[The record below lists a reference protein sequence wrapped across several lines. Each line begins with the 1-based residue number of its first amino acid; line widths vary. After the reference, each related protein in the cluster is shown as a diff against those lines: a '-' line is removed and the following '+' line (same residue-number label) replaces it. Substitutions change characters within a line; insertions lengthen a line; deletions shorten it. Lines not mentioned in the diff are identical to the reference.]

1 MKKKYA
7 GDDSENEFSVDE
19 PEELQGSDDDWTP
32 GMGEGT
38 GRRQSRRLR
47 NSTSTKKPRLTEPS
61 TSEEEE
67 EEEEDD
73 ESDGDKPRKKAKSP
87 KGGAGRGRAKKV
99 AQQVTSTSPPKPKG
113 KPADN
118 IVSCEATSTTGAPP
132 AVATPTEKE
141 FTEKKKPVITV
152 AAPVANNQMQHQFQ
166 SGAFVVLKT
175 DFQNGGDPP
184 IWKID
189 GKALLQKYIPFE
201 QDGKTLYKN
210 TSTYSGWSANNK
222 EMYYPAPI
230 VFKMQNRKET
240 IVEFLRDSIKELNK
254 PDEKEP
260 VEEKDS
266 VDENCVITGLP

>member
-1 MKKKYA
+1 
-7 GDDSENEFSVDE
+7 
-19 PEELQGSDDDWTP
+19 
-32 GMGEGT
+32 MGEGT

-47 NSTSTKKPRLTEPS
+47 NSTSTKKPRLADPS

-67 EEEEDD
+67 EEDD
-73 ESDGDKPRKKAKSP
+73 DEESDGDKPRKKAKGGA
-87 KGGAGRGRAKKV
+87 KGGGGRGRPKKV
-99 AQQVTSTSPPKPKG
+99 GGQQVTSTSPPKPKG
-113 KPADN
+113 VKPVDN
-118 IVSCEATSTTGAPP
+118 IVSCEATSTTGVP

-141 FTEKKKPVITV
+141 FT
-152 AAPVANNQMQHQFQ
+152 

-189 GKALLQKYIPFE
+189 GKALLQKYVPFE

-240 IVEFLRDSIKELNK
+240 IVEFLRDSIKDLE
-254 PDEKEP
+254 
-260 VEEKDS
+260 
-266 VDENCVITGLP
+266 

>member
-1 MKKKYA
+1 LLKVLVVWAPLGWFIYVTMKKKYA

-32 GMGEGT
+32 GCGEGT

-47 NSTSTKKPRLTEPS
+47 NSTATKKPRLAEPS
-61 TSEEEE
+61 TSEEED
-67 EEEEDD
+67 EDEGSED
-73 ESDGDKPRKKAKSP
+73 SESDKPRSKKSKTAK
-87 KGGAGRGRAKKV
+87 GGRGRPKKT
-99 AQQVTSTSPPKPKG
+99 QPVTSTSVPVTKPKG
-113 KPADN
+113 KPTDS
-118 IVSCEATSTTGAPP
+118 IVSCEATSTTGAPTLP
-132 AVATPTEKE
+132 TPTEKE
-141 FTEKKKPVITV
+141 FT
-152 AAPVANNQMQHQFQ
+152 

-189 GKALLQKYIPFE
+189 GKALLQKYVPFE

-240 IVEFLRDSIKELNK
+240 IVEFLKDAIKE
-254 PDEKEP
+254 D
-260 VEEKDS
+260 DS
-266 VDENCVITGLP
+266 E

>member
-32 GMGEGT
+32 GCGEGT

-47 NSTSTKKPRLTEPS
+47 NSTTTKKPRLAEPS

-67 EEEEDD
+67 EEEEEED
-73 ESDGDKPRKKAKSP
+73 EEDEEGSEDSDGEKPRAKKPKSSP
-87 KGGAGRGRAKKV
+87 GKGGRGRAKK
-99 AQQVTSTSPPKPKG
+99 AQQVTSTSTPGGKPKG
-113 KPADN
+113 KPADS
-118 IVSCEATSTTGAPP
+118 IVSCEATSTTGAPALP
-132 AVATPTEKE
+132 TPTEKE
-141 FTEKKKPVITV
+141 FT
-152 AAPVANNQMQHQFQ
+152 

-189 GKALLQKYIPFE
+189 GKALLQKYVPFE

-240 IVEFLRDSIKELNK
+240 IVEFLRDSIKE
-254 PDEKEP
+254 D
-260 VEEKDS
+260 DS
-266 VDENCVITGLP
+266 E

>member
-32 GMGEGT
+32 GCGEGT

-47 NSTSTKKPRLTEPS
+47 NSTTTKKPRLAEPS

-67 EEEEDD
+67 EEEEEEEGSD
-73 ESDGDKPRKKAKSP
+73 ESDGGKSRGKKSKSAAK
-87 KGGAGRGRAKKV
+87 GGRGRPKK
-99 AQQVTSTSPPKPKG
+99 AQQVTSTSTPAGKPKG

-118 IVSCEATSTTGAPP
+118 IVSCEATSTTGAPTLP
-132 AVATPTEKE
+132 TPTEKE
-141 FTEKKKPVITV
+141 FT
-152 AAPVANNQMQHQFQ
+152 

-189 GKALLQKYIPFE
+189 GKALLQKYVPFE

-240 IVEFLRDSIKELNK
+240 IVEFLRDAIKE
-254 PDEKEP
+254 D
-260 VEEKDS
+260 DS
-266 VDENCVITGLP
+266 E